1 MNDKLSELNFDQIE
15 IGTCKEFKISIT
27 NLMIDDFAKISG
39 DFNPLHVDE
48 KYVKSTKF
56 GKKLAHGMLLASFL
70 SQMVGMY
77 LPGKHALYSSQTLEF
92 HNPCFVG
99 DEINVISKVIDK
111 SQSTKIIKIESKIS
125 NGKKLLLYGIGR
137 IIVRD
142 DWKF

>member
-1 MNDKLSELNFDQIE
+1 MNDKLSDLNFDE
-15 IGTCKEFKISIT
+15 IKVGNFREFKITIT
-27 NLMIDDFAKISG
+27 NSMVDEFAKISG

-48 KYVKSTKF
+48 KYAQTTKF
-56 GKKLAHGMLLASFL
+56 GKRVVHGMLLASFL

-99 DEINVISKVIDK
+99 NKISVTSKVIDK

-125 NGKKLLLYGIGR
+125 DEKNKLLLYGIGR
-137 IIVRD
+137 IVVRND
-142 DWKF
+142 

>member
-1 MNDKLSELNFDQIE
+1 MNDKLSELNFNEIE
-15 IGTCKEFKISIT
+15 IGDSREFKITIT
-27 NLMIDDFAKISG
+27 NSMIDEFAKLSG

-48 KYVKSTKF
+48 KYAQTTKF
-56 GKKLAHGMLLASFL
+56 GKRVVHGMLLASFL

-99 DEINVISKVIDK
+99 NEITVTSKVIDK

-125 NGKKLLLYGIGR
+125 NEENKLLLYGVGR
-137 IIVRD
+137 IVVRND
-142 DWKF
+142 

>member
-1 MNDKLSELNFDQIE
+1 MNDKLSELNFNEIE
-15 IGTCKEFKISIT
+15 IGDSREFKITIT
-27 NLMIDDFAKISG
+27 NSMVDEFAKISG

-48 KYVKSTKF
+48 KYAQTTKF
-56 GKKLAHGMLLASFL
+56 GKRVVHGMLLASFL

-99 DEINVISKVIDK
+99 NEISVTSKVIDK

-125 NGKKLLLYGIGR
+125 NEENKLLLYGVGR
-137 IIVRD
+137 IVVRND
-142 DWKF
+142 

>member
-1 MNDKLSELNFDQIE
+1 MNDKLSELNFNEIE
-15 IGTCKEFKISIT
+15 IGDSREFKITIT
-27 NLMIDDFAKISG
+27 NSMIDEFAKLSG

-48 KYVKSTKF
+48 KYAQTPKF
-56 GKKLAHGMLLASFL
+56 GKRVVHGMLLASFL

-99 DEINVISKVIDK
+99 NEISVTSKVIDK

-125 NGKKLLLYGIGR
+125 NEENKLLLYGVGR
-137 IIVRD
+137 IVVRND
-142 DWKF
+142 

>member
-1 MNDKLSELNFDQIE
+1 MNDKLSELNFNE
-15 IGTCKEFKISIT
+15 IVIGDSREFKITIT
-27 NLMIDDFAKISG
+27 NSMIDEFAKLSG

-48 KYVKSTKF
+48 KYAQTTKF
-56 GKKLAHGMLLASFL
+56 GKRVVHGMLLASFL

-99 DEINVISKVIDK
+99 NEISVTSKVIDK

-125 NGKKLLLYGIGR
+125 NEENKLLLYGVGR
-137 IIVRD
+137 IVVRND
-142 DWKF
+142 

>member
-1 MNDKLSELNFDQIE
+1 MNDKLSELNFNEIE
-15 IGTCKEFKISIT
+15 IGDSREFKITIT
-27 NLMIDDFAKISG
+27 NSMVDEFAKISG

-48 KYVKSTKF
+48 KYAQTTKF
-56 GKKLAHGMLLASFL
+56 GKRVVHGMLLASFL

-92 HNPCFVG
+92 HNPCFVD

-125 NGKKLLLYGIGR
+125 NEENKLLLYGVGR
-137 IIVRD
+137 IVVRND
-142 DWKF
+142 

>member
-15 IGTCKEFKISIT
+15 IGDSKEFKISIT
-27 NLMIDDFAKISG
+27 NSMINDFAKISG

-125 NGKKLLLYGIGR
+125 NGENKLLLYGIGR

-142 DWKF
+142 D